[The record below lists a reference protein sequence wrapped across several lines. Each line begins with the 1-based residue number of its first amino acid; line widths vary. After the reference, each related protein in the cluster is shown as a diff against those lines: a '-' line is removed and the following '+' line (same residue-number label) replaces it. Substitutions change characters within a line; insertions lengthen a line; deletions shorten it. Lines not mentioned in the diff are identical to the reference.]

1 MPVFDQQVFDRYRS
15 GRRAKAG
22 ASLLDRLL
30 DARPDQA
37 RDRPQSAAETVAQ
50 LRAAL
55 HRDVECLL
63 NARRPW
69 RSVAWPELR
78 TSPLGYGISDF
89 TAGAFNDQHE
99 REALRAEIEEAIRRF
114 EPRLTQVQVQVAE
127 DTSPLRATLMLR
139 INALLRMEP
148 LPEAISFDTLIDTTT
163 ADVTL
168 RPVQDN

>member
-1 MPVFDQQVFDRYRS
+1 MMPAYGPGYGQEAR
-15 GRRAKAG
+15 AG

-37 RDRPQSAAETVAQ
+37 RDRVQSAAETVAR
-50 LRAAL
+50 LRASV

-69 RSVAWPELR
+69 RSAAWPELR

-89 TAGAFNDQHE
+89 TAGAFNDRDQ
-99 REALRAEIEEAIRRF
+99 REALRAEVEEAIERF
-114 EPRLTQVQVQVAE
+114 EPRLAQVRVQVAE
-127 DTSPLRATLMLR
+127 DPSPLRATLTLR
-139 INALLRMEP
+139 IDALLLMEP

-168 RPVQDN
+168 RPVGDA